1 MTGKKDSAVTVL
13 PLTDAVLVLLVL
25 ALINVAPVFF
35 AAVNLSWPTG
45 QARHAV
51 PSPSRLLKKSA
62 PRDRQ
67 IDPVVLRCSQDS
79 GRERHHARRR

>member
-1 MTGKKDSAVTVL
+1 MRLTMTGKKDSAVTVL

-51 PSPSRLLKKSA
+51 PSPSPDNSRRGRL
-62 PRDRQ
+62 Q
-67 IDPVVLRCSQDS
+67 
-79 GRERHHARRR
+79 